1 MSNEELVRRWKQ
13 PRARRDEAVDHP
25 SGQIVLRSGG
35 GLARRAG
42 LLAER
47 VSSFDTISPW
57 TTLSAPV
64 APELG

>member
-13 PRARRDEAVDHP
+13 PRARRDVGVDHP
-25 SGQIVLRSGG
+25 CDMMVLRWGG

>member
-1 MSNEELVRRWKQ
+1 MSNEELVRRRKQ

-42 LLAER
+42 LLAEHMM
-47 VSSFDTISPW
+47 SFDTMSPF

-64 APELG
+64 APEVC